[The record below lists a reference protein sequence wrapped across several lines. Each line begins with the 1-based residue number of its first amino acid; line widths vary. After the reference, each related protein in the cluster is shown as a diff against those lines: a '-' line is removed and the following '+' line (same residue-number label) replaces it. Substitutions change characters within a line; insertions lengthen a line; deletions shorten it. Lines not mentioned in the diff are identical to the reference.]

1 MAPSGRGQTFDPLD
15 VRSAVAQVLD
25 EQQRKVWLEKRKQE
39 LLGAAAGAL
48 SGSKNGQ
55 TEEASV
61 ADTLKFVGV
70 AFVIVTLVSLG
81 SVYGIIWFLDS
92 V

>member
-1 MAPSGRGQTFDPLD
+1 MSPGGGAQTFDSFD

-48 SGSKNGQ
+48 NGSKDGQ
-55 TEEASV
+55 TEEVSAV
-61 ADTLKFVGV
+61 DTLKFVGA
-70 AFVIVTLVSLG
+70 AFVIVTVVSLG
-81 SVYGIIWFLDS
+81 SVYGILWFLDS